1 MSKSARKKTVR
12 KHVIL
17 QSKKPVSTEK
27 QQKIKHIFLL
37 LIIALLAAI
46 PFIMGKYCEFNYPDP
61 FDSGAYVYSAE
72 HILEGAQI
80 GVDEKPSAKV
90 GTLLINMLGV
100 RLFGF
105 NETGPIL
112 IQTLF
117 QAGALFLMFFT
128 LLQLYG
134 VLPAAVGVIIASVY
148 LSAPVIAKY
157 GNVKEQYM
165 IAFMILGISS
175 FVIGQ
180 LRNKWIYILLAGAFI
195 SWGPLFKE
203 TGLSAIG
210 AVGLFVI
217 AQPLLKH
224 VSWKKTGNDIL
235 LLLAGAVIFIAPVC
249 LWLAVEKAPMN
260 NYPYVAF
267 WRPFVKLAF
276 GSGDNL
282 EQQSQDSEADIES
295 STVDDS
301 SEDMGFLMKIL
312 PGYVRDSWQIMNA
325 QQRKEARDR
334 VFRWYKVLILP
345 IVLALGSIVVRIFRI
360 FLNSHSKVKSGP
372 QVSNDRFV
380 LLFAT
385 WWILDMAFV
394 WVSPRSYE
402 QYYLPLNASAA
413 MLSGYFIAA
422 FRDKIRLSLYKPQR
436 ILAGFIGIV
445 LMIIMSQH
453 IFFGVGSSPHSGTK
467 YPKKQNGYI
476 QRLKEASG
484 HRKGARGSWEVVG
497 EYIKNHSTPDDGIYV
512 WGWFP
517 GIYVAAQRLSPAP
530 KAFEG
535 TMHTLSPKVLSE
547 RVEELLNAF
556 KQKPPKFIVDSR
568 KQHFPWDRP
577 PLELWPQSLWPKK
590 SGDSI
595 DERIVEAFDKEYE
608 DMLRYRVGPDEGL
621 RYKAMKP
628 FREYVMK
635 NYRIVQVFGPHVLFQ
650 HK

>member
-1 MSKSARKKTVR
+1 MGKSARKKPVR
-12 KHVIL
+12 RHIRQQTKE
-17 QSKKPVSTEK
+17 PVSIEK
-27 QQKIKHIFLL
+27 QQKIKHIILL
-37 LIIALLAAI
+37 LIIAFLVAV

-72 HILEGAQI
+72 HILDGAQI

-100 RLFGF
+100 QLFGF

-112 IQTLF
+112 IQTIL

-148 LSAPVIAKY
+148 LSAPIISKY

-180 LRNKWIYILLAGAFI
+180 LRNKWPYILLAGAFI

-217 AQPLLKH
+217 VQPLLKH
-224 VSWKKTGNDIL
+224 VSWKKTGKDIL

-249 LWLAVEKAPMN
+249 LWLAIEKAPMN
-260 NYPYVAF
+260 YYPYAAF

-282 EQQSQDSEADIES
+282 EQQSQGPQADTES
-295 STVDDS
+295 SAVDDNS
-301 SEDMGFLMKIL
+301 DDMGFLMKIL
-312 PGYVRDSWQIMNA
+312 PGYVRDSWRIMDA

-345 IVLALGSIVVRIFRI
+345 IALALASIIVRIIRI
-360 FLNSHSKVKSGP
+360 ILNSRSKVKDSS
-372 QVSNDRFV
+372 QVGNERFV

-385 WWILDMAFV
+385 WWVLDMAFV
-394 WVSPRSYE
+394 WISPRSYE
-402 QYYLPLNASAA
+402 QYYLPLNSSAA

-422 FRDKIRLSLYKPQR
+422 FRDKIHSSLYKPQR
-436 ILAGFIGIV
+436 ILVEFIGIV

-453 IFFGVGSSPHSGTK
+453 IFFGIGSSPHSGAK
-467 YPKKQNGYI
+467 YPIKFNGYI
-476 QRLKEASG
+476 QRLKEASE
-484 HRKGARGSWEVVG
+484 HRKGARGGWEVLG
-497 EYIKNHSTPDDGIYV
+497 EYIKDHSTPDDGIYV

-535 TMHTLSPKVLSE
+535 TMHTLSPKELSE
-547 RVEELLNAF
+547 RVKELLKAF
-556 KQKPPKFIVDSR
+556 KKKPPKFLVDTH

-577 PLELWPQSLWPKK
+577 PLELWPTEEGKFIPAEKSAIESYEKK
-590 SGDSI
+590 YSK
-595 DERIVEAFDKEYE
+595 FLKEQIE
-608 DMLRYRVGPDEGL
+608 PNEELRFE
-621 RYKAMKP
+621 AMKP
-628 FREYVMK
+628 LRDYVME
-635 NYRIVQVFGPHVLFQ
+635 NYNIVKVYGQHVLFQ

>member
-1 MSKSARKKTVR
+1 MSKSARKKPVR
-12 KHVIL
+12 RHAIPLAKT
-17 QSKKPVSTEK
+17 PVSIEK

-37 LIIALLAAI
+37 IIITLLVAT

-61 FDSGAYVYSAE
+61 YDSGAYVYSAK
-72 HILEGAQI
+72 HILDGAQI

-100 RLFGF
+100 RIFGF

-112 IQTLF
+112 IQTIL

-148 LSAPVIAKY
+148 LSAPIIAKF
-157 GNVKEQYM
+157 GNTKEQYM
-165 IAFMILGISS
+165 IAFMVLGISS

-180 LRNKWIYILLAGAFI
+180 LKNKWPYILLAGAFI
-195 SWGPLFKE
+195 SWAPLFKE

-210 AVGLFVI
+210 ALGLFVI

-235 LLLAGAVIFIAPVC
+235 LLLSGAVIFIAPVC
-249 LWLAVEKAPMN
+249 MWLAVEKAPMN
-260 NYPYVAF
+260 NYPYAAF
-267 WRPFVKLAF
+267 WKPFVKMAF
-276 GSGDNL
+276 GSGSST
-282 EQQSQDSEADIES
+282 EQQSQGSEADIE
-295 STVDDS
+295 TIAAEDS
-301 SEDMGFLMKIL
+301 SEDMGFIMKIL
-312 PGYVRDSWQIMNA
+312 PGYVRDSWKIMDA
-325 QQRKEARDR
+325 QQRKDARDR

-345 IVLALGSIVVRIFRI
+345 IVLALASIVLRIFRI
-360 FLNSHSKVKSGP
+360 ILKSSSKVKGGSQIG
-372 QVSNDRFV
+372 NERFV
-380 LLFAT
+380 LLFAI
-385 WWILDMAFV
+385 WWILDMGFV

-422 FRDKIRLSLYKPQR
+422 CRDKVQSSLYKPQR
-436 ILAGFIGIV
+436 ILVGFIGIV

-453 IFFGVGSSPHSGTK
+453 IFFGVGKSAHSGTK
-467 YPKKQNGYI
+467 YPEKRNGYV
-476 QRLKEASG
+476 QRLSNASG
-484 HRKGARGSWEVVG
+484 HRKGARGRWEDAG
-497 EYIKNHSTPDDGIYV
+497 EYIKNRSTPDDGIYV

-517 GIYVAAQRLSPAP
+517 GIYVSAQRLSPAP

-535 TMHTLSPKVLSE
+535 TMHTLAPKVLSE

-556 KQKPPKFIVDSR
+556 KKKPPKFLVDTH

-577 PLELWPQSLWPKK
+577 PLELWPTEQGKFIPAEKNAIES
-590 SGDSI
+590 
-595 DERIVEAFDKEYE
+595 YE
-608 DMLRYRVGPDEGL
+608 NRHSKYLREQIEPDEEL
-621 RYKAMKP
+621 RFDAMKP
-628 FREYVMK
+628 FRDYVME
-635 NYRIVQVFGPHVLFQ
+635 NYNIVQVFGQHVLFQ